1 MSAELSFAS
10 FAACL
15 LLYQLHIVMR
25 NWNGHLLSVNCDPG
39 ATPAAE
45 CGLFHEAL
53 PARLLIRLYFCDL
66 KNRSST
72 SPGTVAKVT
81 QLVW

>member
-10 FAACL
+10 FATCL
-15 LLYQLHIVMR
+15 LLYQLQIVMR
-25 NWNGHLLSVNCDPG
+25 HWNGHLLSVNHSDPG
-39 ATPAAE
+39 ATPA
-45 CGLFHEAL
+45 LFHEAL

-72 SPGTVAKVT
+72 SPGAVPKVA
-81 QLVW
+81 QLFW